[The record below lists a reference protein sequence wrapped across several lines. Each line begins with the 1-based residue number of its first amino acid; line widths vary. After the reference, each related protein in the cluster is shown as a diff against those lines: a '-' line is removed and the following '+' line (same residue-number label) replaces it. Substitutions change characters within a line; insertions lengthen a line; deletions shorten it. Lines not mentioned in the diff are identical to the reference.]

1 MIMKIL
7 KKVDE
12 ILAIAQRQGTIKDFT
27 FYTLDNEYAN
37 HYPHVHICIKKDGKT
52 LGEPLKNG
60 SDFLSLGSIRLRPD
74 EKYTLETLEFET
86 VINPNILASKNKKIF
101 VQWLLD
107 FRIIAGSKIINCD
120 KCVKDYLISNDKCKN
135 RKSYLDYMNGK

>member
-1 MIMKIL
+1 MKIL

-86 VINPNILASKNKKIF
+86 VINPDILTSKNKKIF
-101 VQWLLD
+101 IQWLLEENKR
-107 FRIIAGSKIINCD
+107 FKAKNCF
-120 KCVKDYLISNDKCKN
+120 KCVSDYDDSNPKYKDRIKYQVYLGELQK
-135 RKSYLDYMNGK
+135 

>member
-1 MIMKIL
+1 MKIL

-37 HYPHVHICIKKDGKT
+37 HYPHVHICIKNDGKT
-52 LGEPLKNG
+52 KGTPLKNG
-60 SDFLSLGSIRLRPD
+60 SNLLSLGSIRLRPD
-74 EKYTLETLEFET
+74 EKYTLENLEFET
-86 VINPNILASKNKKIF
+86 VINPDILTSKNKKIF
-101 VQWLLD
+101 IQWLLD
-107 FRIIAGSKIINCD
+107 FRIIAGSKITNCD
-120 KCVKDYLISNDKCKN
+120 KCVNDYLISNDKCKN

>member
-1 MIMKIL
+1 MKIL
-7 KKVDE
+7 KKVNE
-12 ILAIAQRQGTIKDFT
+12 ILAMAQRQGTIKDFT

-86 VINPNILASKNKKIF
+86 VINPDILTSKNKKIF
-101 VQWLLD
+101 IKTKRL
-107 FRIIAGSKIINCD
+107 N
-120 KCVKDYLISNDKCKN
+120 LI
-135 RKSYLDYMNGK
+135 R